1 MNFTESFLNER
12 FEKAYKSGLAAKERG
27 DYPAAR
33 EHLAQAASF
42 LKELAEAGDPARRAE
57 REATAARI
65 ERIVQ
70 AMAQNAPTRQPVRRS
85 APNPNAGQGGGG
97 GAAADVDPGE
107 VPEFVTFY
115 AASDLH
121 GGFDT
126 VVGLDEA
133 KTQIRKY
140 AINPRLFPKSYSY
153 SFLSNMGIL
162 LVGPPGTG
170 KTTFAKAVAYEVHQP
185 FAAVNSSTLVNC
197 YIGETGKNVDKLF
210 AFLRGY
216 AERNDCGITIF
227 FDEFDEIAKRRGGE
241 DKVSEA
247 AVPALLRNLDGMM
260 KNDRFLILANTNLPR
275 EAFDPG
281 IWERFRQRI
290 EIPLPDKTSRRK
302 LFELK
307 LKEVETEFLAELDF
321 DAAADATQ
329 GMSGR
334 DIAFICDD
342 LKYRLS
348 EIKAGIAAEPDLN
361 GYLSSVIAKRA
372 DKSNYTF

>member
-1 MNFTESFLNER
+1 MNFSESYLMER
-12 FEKAYKSGLAAKERG
+12 FETAYKSGVAAKERG

-33 EHLAQAASF
+33 EQLAKAAS
-42 LKELAEAGDPARRAE
+42 LMRELAECGGLSRRAE
-57 REATAARI
+57 REKTAARI
-65 ERIVQ
+65 ENIVL
-70 AMAQNAPTRQPVRRS
+70 AMARNAPLRKRS
-85 APNPNAGQGGGG
+85 SADNSVPAVG
-97 GAAADVDPGE
+97 AADVSQEQIPD
-107 VPEFVTFY
+107 FVTFY
-115 AASDLH
+115 PAEEIKS
-121 GGFDT
+121 GFDG
-126 VVGLDEA
+126 VVGAEEA
-133 KTQIRKY
+133 KEQIRKY
-140 AINPRLFPKSYSY
+140 AINPRLYPQAYNY

-170 KTTFAKAVAYEVHQP
+170 KTTFAKAVAYEVKQP
-185 FAAVNSSTLVNC
+185 FAVVNSSSLVNC

-216 AERNDCGITIF
+216 AEQNDCGITVF
-227 FDEFDEIAKRRGGE
+227 FDEFDEIAKRRGGD

-260 KNDRFLILANTNLPR
+260 KNEQFLVLASSNLPR

-290 EIPLPDKTSRRK
+290 EIPLPDETSRRK

-307 LKEVETEFLAELDF
+307 LKEIEPEFLSQLDLNT
-321 DAAADATQ
+321 AAVRTE

-334 DIAFICDD
+334 DISFICDD

-348 EIKAGIAAEPDLN
+348 EIKAGLAMEENLSK
-361 GYLSSVIAKRA
+361 YLLSVIARRA
-372 DKSNYTF
+372 AK